1 MSLCQHTKAGRI
13 HLQFVQADKGGGS
26 STHQTQLDAPQ
37 AETGTPVVETFQE
50 QHVVMSDV
58 LSSIHEDSPASGPSN
73 TQCLPTLAI
82 GPSMVSQCSTVQ
94 PPPPIGPETASTVSE
109 HNIDPVLLHLD
120 APQSPNP
127 FQQTLS
133 LPETPQSYLSRESE
147 AVTGLKNPL
156 YGCIEGAKRGVSD
169 WPILRTT
176 RLRPFLMTSKQAS
189 ARFARCMEDLV
200 VHAERLSHKKNC
212 WLLLAAQHPQIVNS
226 FADTINNLQ
235 NARRT
240 DAIELSQKL
249 SEANRSKE
257 RAEAELARQQVDL
270 AEKDALISEYRS
282 RLGLS

>member
-147 AVTGLKNPL
+147 A
-156 YGCIEGAKRGVSD
+156 
-169 WPILRTT
+169 
-176 RLRPFLMTSKQAS
+176 
-189 ARFARCMEDLV
+189 
-200 VHAERLSHKKNC
+200 
-212 WLLLAAQHPQIVNS
+212 IVNS